1 MPIDNY
7 FDTVWAVD
15 GDVTT
20 IPDALDPSGFVS
32 FDQGYTA
39 NYQSPSGTYPVER
52 DKFNYLMNQVTLAI
66 QTYQRFGT
74 PPFITSTMNGGSP
87 FSYSKFARVLS
98 GGIVYT
104 SLIDSNVDTPPTA
117 NWTTG
122 NDVPA
127 GGTGLNTLTAHY
139 LLVGAGASPVGLI
152 APSAASGLALVS
164 KGVSADPAYDTVI
177 VAGGG
182 TGSTTAAGA
191 RANLGIAPYISAQQ
205 TITNAGTLTL
215 AHGLGSVPVRWAVAY
230 LVCQSS
236 EFGYTAGDFAI
247 PLVDHNTTNGFGY
260 TAGIKA
266 DATNLNIKY
275 GSSGFGIINFTN
287 GQFADATS
295 SSWKAVF
302 YASLI

>member
-1 MPIDNY
+1 MPVDNY

-20 IPDALDPSGFVS
+20 IPDALDPSGYVS

-39 NYQSPSGTYPVER
+39 NYTSPSGTYPIER
-52 DKFNYLMNQVTLAI
+52 EKFNYLMNQITLAL

-74 PPFITSTMNGGSP
+74 PPFITTTMNGGTP
-87 FSYSKFARVLS
+87 FSYSKYARVLY
-98 GGIVYT
+98 GGVVYT
-104 SLIDSNVDTPPTA
+104 SLTDSNIQTPPDT

-127 GGTGLNTLTAHY
+127 GGTGLSTLTAHN
-139 LLVGAGASPVGLI
+139 LLVGNGASPVTLLP
-152 APSAASGLALVS
+152 PSAAAGISLVS
-164 KGVSADPAYDTVI
+164 KGASLDPAYDTVVI
-177 VAGGG
+177 AGGG
-182 TGSTTAAGA
+182 TGATTAAGA
-191 RANLGIAPYISAQQ
+191 RTNLGIAPYLSPQQ

-215 AHGLGSVPVRWAVAY
+215 AHGLGAIPVRWAVAY
-230 LVCQSS
+230 LVCLSS
-236 EFGYTAGDFAI
+236 EFGYTTGDYAI
-247 PLVDHNTTNGFGY
+247 PLVDHNTTGGNGY

-287 GQFADATS
+287 GQFANATS
-295 SSWKAVF
+295 TNWKAVF